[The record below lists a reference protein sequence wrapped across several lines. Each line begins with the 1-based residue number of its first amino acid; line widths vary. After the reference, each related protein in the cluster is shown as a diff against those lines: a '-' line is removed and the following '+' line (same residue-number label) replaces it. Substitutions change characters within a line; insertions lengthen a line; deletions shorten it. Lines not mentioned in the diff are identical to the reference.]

1 MTSARRSFAGV
12 ADPARALVLVD
23 GNQSVE
29 LVKAELSRRLAANA
43 QGVDVLTAGRQGIT
57 IALRAV
63 AQLGSEGGSS
73 RRPWAFHFKQAGH
86 EELEEHGL
94 EPSSFNPANAEA
106 SGTSGGGRKGFR
118 LSFLPRETPE
128 ASPDGS
134 PVSKV
139 LRVAGGTGQVLPLAK
154 AVATEVARLPEGHVA
169 GVETA
174 LRGKS
179 KNLWTRIHRLAQA
192 IAMAYEW
199 QVLPKSPSTR
209 VMTRRFRCTVGELEV
224 SEDTLRDPVG
234 QDQDGAK
241 EDLLGTAE
249 KIRVLRVSLVPEEA
263 PQHTAKHRSGTS

>member
-12 ADPARALVLVD
+12 ADPARAIVLVD

-73 RRPWAFHFKQAGH
+73 RRPWPFHFKKAGH
-86 EELEEHGL
+86 EELEEQGL
-94 EPSSFNPANAEA
+94 EPSALNLANAEA
-106 SGTSGGGRKGFR
+106 SGSSGDGRKGFR

-139 LRVAGGTGQVLPLAK
+139 LRVSGGTGQVIPLAK

-179 KNLWTRIHRLAQA
+179 KNLWTRMHRLAQA
-192 IAMAYEW
+192 IAQAYEW
-199 QVLPKSPSTR
+199 QVQPKQDR
-209 VMTRRFRCTVGELEV
+209 VMTRRFRCTVGEFEV

-234 QDQDGAK
+234 QDQGGAK

-263 PQHTAKHRSGTS
+263 PQHTSKHRSGTS